1 MLSIP
6 AVFLLAA
13 VAAPLSPA
21 QQRTLDRHFV
31 CPETLPD
38 DAARLDSI
46 TRFMDEYAALQPM
59 ATVNDRLAF
68 RSRLMARHHC
78 APEGDTLQYSFP
90 QS

>member
-6 AVFLLAA
+6 AIVLLAA

-21 QQRTLDRHFV
+21 QQRTLDSRFV

-38 DAARLDSI
+38 DAARLDAI
-46 TRFMDEYAALQPM
+46 TRFMDEYAGFRPD
-59 ATVNDRLAF
+59 ATVNERLAF
-68 RSRLMARHHC
+68 RKRLMARHQC